1 MSKRPGRDA
10 TRRAVGGGTR
20 TSPGANTDS
29 AESKRHSRPSPRSLY
44 AALRAPG
51 GTILVLR
58 AFLGITFTFAAL
70 QKLSSHTFFSAHAA
84 GSFQEQLYGAII
96 TSPLHHLLSPA
107 THAPLLVGL
116 VIACGELA
124 VGLGTLF
131 GLFGRVAA
139 LGGMLLSLSFFLT
152 VSYNDSPYY
161 YGADIVFLFAW
172 TPFVLGGS
180 GQLSLD
186 GVLARRA
193 AVARGG
199 VSGSSIARRSGELE
213 RRVLL
218 ERATAAGLLAALA
231 AALGGIVAGLGHLGS
246 QPQTASGAPTLGG
259 AGDGATGTA
268 HKGRLIGLAS
278 SVPVGGAAAFTD
290 PSLQSPAFVLQPK
303 PGTFVAFSRICTHE
317 GCTVNFDRKTEEF
330 VCPCHGSIFNA
341 TTGAVI
347 QGPAPTPLP
356 SIPVSESDGHLYV
369 DG

>member
-1 MSKRPGRDA
+1 MAKRRRQDA
-10 TRRAVGGGTR
+10 TRRAVGAAAPPP
-20 TSPGANTDS
+20 PGAPANGP
-29 AESKRHSRPSPRSLY
+29 AAGRRRRLSPRSIY
-44 AALRAPG
+44 ATLRAPG
-51 GTILVLR
+51 GTLLLLR
-58 AFLGITFTFAAL
+58 AFLGVTFTFAAL
-70 QKLSSHTFFSAHAA
+70 QKLSSHSFFSAHAP

-96 TSPLHHLLSPA
+96 TSPLHHLLTPA

-116 VIACGELA
+116 LIACGELA

-180 GQLSLD
+180 GAWSLD

-193 AVARGG
+193 AGAR
-199 VSGSSIARRSGELE
+199 SGAVDALAARRSGEVE

-218 ERATAAGLLAALA
+218 ERATAAGLLAAVA
-231 AALGGIVAGLGHLGS
+231 AALGGIVAGLGHLGA
-246 QPQTASGAPTLGG
+246 QPQEASGAPTLGG
-259 AGDGATGTA
+259 AGGGGKNGV
-268 HKGRLIGLAS
+268 HKGTLIGLAS

-290 PSLQSPAFVLQPK
+290 PSFQSPAFVLQPK

-317 GCTVNFDRKTEEF
+317 GCTVNFDRRAEEF

-341 TTGAVI
+341 RTGAVI

-356 SIPVSESDGHLYV
+356 SIPVSESDGRLYV
-369 DG
+369 EE